1 MFNKIKKAFADFFS
15 DEIALDSTINVRET
29 FELTL
34 KKDWGLLQRIEED
47 TNSDV
52 YDCSIKINFYVPIED
67 VKELCKKVKRDI
79 CEQGDRPHDD

>member
-15 DEIALDSTINVRET
+15 DEITLDSTINVREA

-47 TNSDV
+47 TTSDM
-52 YDCSIKINFYVPIED
+52 YDCNIKISFYVPTKD
-67 VKELCKKVKRDI
+67 LKEFSKKVKREI
-79 CEQGDRPHDD
+79 CEQGD